1 MDSIRIVI
9 TDKYGEVISDDNQY
23 SDYSFVSDYNNLANP
38 FSVTLVN
45 VDFSVKA
52 GDKIQLWVNDR
63 IEYNGIIQRKQS
75 SGEKSS
81 RTVTLTGKDRAA
93 ILVESFCNN
102 FKDFNNKTPKFI
114 IEALIN
120 QTDFYVKPRGSAESI
135 ADSTGFNSADDVS
148 SRNSATVADVNNS
161 KTVDGYGYS
170 TVYDQAFTALPARNH
185 YKISVGDRVF
195 DKINQLVKALG
206 YEILYENA
214 GTLYIGDLNQK
225 RYNDPIEYSL
235 TLRRDG
241 LGNNILT
248 YDFYEDI
255 SGRYSSI
262 MVSSQ
267 VDDPDSD
274 TVGYFK
280 IAKDSTV
287 PQIKFMA
294 MQVDDAQESPR
305 LIAIQERE
313 DQRIEGFGVTYS
325 VQGHTAENGEAW
337 AVNRYANVYDDIN
350 DILQTLVIYSREFK
364 FSKSGGTTTE
374 IFLSKEKITSE
385 LEI

>member
-1 MDSIRIVI
+1 MDEIRIII
-9 TDKYGEVISDDNQY
+9 TNKYGEVISDDNQY
-23 SDYSFVSDYNNLANP
+23 SDYSFLSDYNNLANP

-45 VDFSVKA
+45 VDFSVSV
-52 GDKIQLWVNDR
+52 GDKIQFMVNGKT
-63 IEYNGIIQRKQS
+63 EYTGIIQRKQA
-75 SGEKSS
+75 SGDKSS
-81 RTVTLTGKDRAA
+81 QIVTLSGKDRAG

-114 IEALIN
+114 IEALIK
-120 QTDFYVKPRGSAESI
+120 QTDFYVKPRGSAENI
-135 ADSTGFNSADDVS
+135 EDSTGFNSSSDVS

-161 KTVDGYGYS
+161 KTVDGSGYS
-170 TVYDQAFTALPARNH
+170 TVYDQAFTGLKARKH
-185 YKISVGDRVF
+185 YKINVGDRVF

-206 YEILYENA
+206 YEILYENE
-214 GTLYIGDLNQK
+214 GTLYIGDLNRK
-225 RYNDPIEYSL
+225 RYNDTIEYSI
-235 TLRRDG
+235 TFRRDG
-241 LGNNILT
+241 IGNNALS

-274 TVGYFK
+274 TVGHFK

-287 PQIKFMA
+287 PNIKFMA
-294 MQVDDAQESPR
+294 MQVDDEQESPR

-313 DQRIEGFGVTYS
+313 DQRIEGFGVTYT
-325 VQGHTAENGEAW
+325 VQGHTAENGETW
-337 AVNRYANVYDDIN
+337 NVNRYVNVFDDIN
-350 DILQTLVIYSREFK
+350 EITEYLVIYSREFK
-364 FSKSGGTTTE
+364 FSRTNGTTTE
-374 IFLSKEKITSE
+374 VFLSKEKLTSE